1 MPQHELSV
9 LALPHRIV
17 RGLAV
22 LSTDDMGWSHQLWLA
37 LLVAASAAFSFVFA
51 CATPFAA
58 FGAAAALTLSRRDA
72 LRLTVAVWL
81 ANQVLGYA
89 VLQYPWTANSF
100 AWGAVLGA
108 AAVLTTGAARGVAR
122 RLAGRS
128 DGVLTLATLL
138 AAFMVYEGVLFA
150 VAMAWLG
157 GTESFTLPIVGRIF
171 AVNVVALIG
180 LYVLHRVGVAVGLVG
195 PSSLRLS
202 AAGGTA

>member
-1 MPQHELSV
+1 MRQHEPSV
-9 LALPHRIV
+9 LSLPHRIV

-22 LSTDDMGWSHQLWLA
+22 LSAGDTGWSHQLWLA

-58 FGAAAALTLSRRDA
+58 FAAAAALTLSRRDA

-89 VLQYPWTANSF
+89 VLKYPWTANSF

-108 AAVLTTGAARGVAR
+108 AALLTTVAARGVAL
-122 RLAGRS
+122 RLAGR
-128 DGVLTLATLL
+128 GYAVRALATLL

-150 VAMAWLG
+150 VAVAWLG
-157 GTESFTLPIVGRIF
+157 GTESFTLLIVGRIF
-171 AVNVVALIG
+171 SVNVVAFIG
-180 LYVLHRVGVAVGLVG
+180 LYALHRVGVAVGLIG
-195 PSSLRLS
+195 PSTLRLS

>member
-1 MPQHELSV
+1 MQQNEPSV
-9 LALPHRIV
+9 LSLPHRIL
-17 RGLAV
+17 RGLAI
-22 LSTDDMGWSHQLWLA
+22 LSADDTGWGHEFWLA

-108 AAVLTTGAARGVAR
+108 AAILTTVAARGVAL

-128 DGVLTLATLL
+128 DGVRALATLL

-150 VAMAWLG
+150 VAMAWLS
-157 GTESFTLPIVGRIF
+157 GTESFTLPIVGRSF

-180 LYVLHRVGVAVGLVG
+180 LYALHRVGVAVGLVG
-195 PSSLRLS
+195 PSSLRPS

>member
-1 MPQHELSV
+1 MRQYEPSV
-9 LALPHRIV
+9 RSLPHRIV

-22 LSTDDMGWSHQLWLA
+22 LSDDDTGWGPQLWLA
-37 LLVAASAAFSFVFA
+37 LLVAASAAFSFIFA

-58 FGAAAALTLSRRDA
+58 FAAAAALTLSRRDA

-89 VLQYPWTANSF
+89 VLKYPWTANSF

-108 AAVLTTGAARGVAR
+108 AALLTTVAARGVAL

-128 DGVLTLATLL
+128 YGVLALATLL
-138 AAFMVYEGVLFA
+138 AGFTVYEGVLFA
-150 VAMAWLG
+150 VAIAWLG
-157 GTESFTLPIVGRIF
+157 GTESFTLLIVGRIF
-171 AVNVVALIG
+171 SVNMVALIG
-180 LYVLHRVGVAVGLVG
+180 LYALHRVGVAGGLVG
-195 PSSLRLS
+195 PSTLRLS

>member
-1 MPQHELSV
+1 MQQHEPSV
-9 LALPHRIV
+9 PSSPHRIV

-22 LSTDDMGWSHQLWLA
+22 LSADDTGWGHEVWLA

-89 VLQYPWTANSF
+89 VLKYPWTANSF

-108 AAVLTTGAARGVAR
+108 AGVLTTVAAQGVAR

-128 DGVLTLATLL
+128 NGVLALATLL
-138 AAFMVYEGVLFA
+138 AAFMTYEGVLFA

-157 GTESFTLPIVGRIF
+157 GTESFTLLIVGRIF
-171 AVNVVALIG
+171 VVNGVAFMG
-180 LYVLHRVGVAVGLVG
+180 FFALHLVSVAVGLVG
-195 PSSLRLS
+195 PSTLRLF
-202 AAGGTA
+202 AAKGIA

>member
-1 MPQHELSV
+1 MRQHEPSV
-9 LALPHRIV
+9 LSLPHRIV
-17 RGLAV
+17 RRLAV
-22 LSTDDMGWSHQLWLA
+22 LSADDTGWGHAVWLA

-72 LRLTVAVWL
+72 VRLTVAVWL

-108 AAVLTTGAARGVAR
+108 AAVLTTVAARGVAL

-128 DGVLTLATLL
+128 DGVLALAPLL
-138 AAFMVYEGVLFA
+138 AAFMAYEGVLFA

-157 GTESFTLPIVGRIF
+157 GTESFTLPIVGRILS
-171 AVNVVALIG
+171 VNVVAFIG
-180 LYVLHRVGVAVGLVG
+180 LLALHRVGVGVGLV
-195 PSSLRLS
+195 PSTLRLS
-202 AAGGTA
+202 AARGTA

>member
-1 MPQHELSV
+1 MQQQEPSV
-9 LALPHRIV
+9 LSLPHRIV
-17 RGLAV
+17 RALAV
-22 LSTDDMGWSHQLWLA
+22 LSADDTGWGHQLWLA

-58 FGAAAALTLSRRDA
+58 FAAAAALTLSRRDA

-89 VLQYPWTANSF
+89 VLKYPWTANSF

-108 AAVLTTGAARGVAR
+108 AAVLTTVAARWVTL

-128 DGVLTLATLL
+128 YGVLALATLL

-150 VAMAWLG
+150 VAVALLG
-157 GTESFTLPIVGRIF
+157 GTESFTLLIVGRIF
-171 AVNVVALIG
+171 SVNVVAFIG
-180 LYVLHRVGVAVGLVG
+180 LYALHRVGVGVGLIG
-195 PSSLRLS
+195 PSTLRLS

>member
-1 MPQHELSV
+1 MQQHEPSV
-9 LALPHRIV
+9 PSSPHRIV

-22 LSTDDMGWSHQLWLA
+22 LSADDTGWGHEVWLA

-89 VLQYPWTANSF
+89 VLGYPWTANSV

-108 AAVLTTGAARGVAR
+108 AAVLTTVATRGVAL
-122 RLAGRS
+122 RLAGR
-128 DGVLTLATLL
+128 GYAVRALATLL

-150 VAMAWLG
+150 VAIAWLG
-157 GTESFTLPIVGRIF
+157 GTESFTLLIVGRIF
-171 AVNVVALIG
+171 SVNVVALIG
-180 LYVLHRVGVAVGLVG
+180 LCALHRVGVAVGLTG
-195 PSSLRLS
+195 PSTLRLS
-202 AAGGTA
+202 AAGGNA

>member
-1 MPQHELSV
+1 MQQQEPSLLS
-9 LALPHRIV
+9 LPHRIV

-22 LSTDDMGWSHQLWLA
+22 GSADDTGWGHQLWLA

-58 FGAAAALTLSRRDA
+58 FSAAAALTLSRRDA

-89 VLQYPWTANSF
+89 VLKYPWTANSF

-108 AAVLTTGAARGVAR
+108 AAILTTVAARGVAL
-122 RLAGRS
+122 RLAERS
-128 DGVLTLATLL
+128 YGVLALATLL

-150 VAMAWLG
+150 VAVALLG

-171 AVNVVALIG
+171 SVNAVALVG
-180 LYVLHRVGVAVGLVG
+180 LYSLHLVG
-195 PSSLRLS
+195 A
-202 AAGGTA
+202 AAGLIGPSALRPSTAGGAA

>member
-1 MPQHELSV
+1 MRQHEPSV
-9 LALPHRIV
+9 LSLPHRIV
-17 RGLAV
+17 RRLAV
-22 LSTDDMGWSHQLWLA
+22 LSADDTGWGHAVWLA

-72 LRLTVAVWL
+72 VRLTVAVWL

-89 VLQYPWTANSF
+89 VLKYPWTANSF

-108 AAVLTTGAARGVAR
+108 AAILTTVAARWVTL

-128 DGVLTLATLL
+128 DGVLALAPLL

-150 VAMAWLG
+150 VAIAWLG
-157 GTESFTLPIVGRIF
+157 GTESFTLPIVGRILS
-171 AVNVVALIG
+171 VNVVAFIG
-180 LYVLHRVGVAVGLVG
+180 LLALHRVGVGVGLV
-195 PSSLRLS
+195 PSTLRLS
-202 AAGGTA
+202 AARGTA

>member
-1 MPQHELSV
+1 MQQNEPSV
-9 LALPHRIV
+9 LSLPHRIL
-17 RGLAV
+17 RGLAI
-22 LSTDDMGWSHQLWLA
+22 LSADDTGWGHEFWLA

-108 AAVLTTGAARGVAR
+108 AAILTTVAARGVAL

-128 DGVLTLATLL
+128 DGVRALATLL

-150 VAMAWLG
+150 VAMAWLS
-157 GTESFTLPIVGRIF
+157 GTESFTLLIVGRVF
-171 AVNVVALIG
+171 SVNVIALIG
-180 LYVLHRVGVAVGLVG
+180 LYALHRVGVAVGLVG
-195 PSSLRLS
+195 PSSLRPS

>member
-1 MPQHELSV
+1 MSQQKPSV
-9 LALPHRIV
+9 LSSPHRIL

-22 LSTDDMGWSHQLWLA
+22 LSADDTGWGHEFWLIV
-37 LLVAASAAFSFVFA
+37 LVAASAAFSFVFA

-72 LRLTVAVWL
+72 VRLTVAVWL

-89 VLQYPWTANSF
+89 VLKYPWTANSF

-108 AAVLTTGAARGVAR
+108 AAVLTTVGARGVAR

-128 DGVLTLATLL
+128 DGVRALATLL
-138 AAFMVYEGVLFA
+138 AAFMMYEGMLFA

-157 GTESFTLPIVGRIF
+157 GTESFTLLIVGRIF
-171 AVNVVALIG
+171 SVNVVAFIG
-180 LYVLHRVGVAVGLVG
+180 LFALHRVGVAVGLIG
-195 PSSLRLS
+195 PSTLRLS

>member
-1 MPQHELSV
+1 MQQNEPSV
-9 LALPHRIV
+9 LSLPHRIL
-17 RGLAV
+17 RGLAI
-22 LSTDDMGWSHQLWLA
+22 LSADDTGWGHEFWLA

-58 FGAAAALTLSRRDA
+58 FAAAAALTLSRRDA

-108 AAVLTTGAARGVAR
+108 AAVLTTVAARGVAL

-128 DGVLTLATLL
+128 YGVLALATLL

-150 VAMAWLG
+150 VAMAWLS
-157 GTESFTLPIVGRIF
+157 GTESFTLPIVGRSF

-180 LYVLHRVGVAVGLVG
+180 LYALHRVGVAVGLTG
-195 PSSLRLS
+195 PSTLRLS

>member
-1 MPQHELSV
+1 MQQHEPSV
-9 LALPHRIV
+9 PSLPHRIV

-22 LSTDDMGWSHQLWLA
+22 LSANNTGWGHEVWLA
-37 LLVAASAAFSFVFA
+37 MLVAASAVFSFVFA

-100 AWGAVLGA
+100 GSGAVLGA
-108 AAVLTTGAARGVAR
+108 AAVLTTVGARRMAR

-128 DGVLTLATLL
+128 DGVRALATLL

-150 VAMAWLG
+150 GAMAWLG

-180 LYVLHRVGVAVGLVG
+180 LYALHRVGVAVGLAG

-202 AAGGTA
+202 ATGGTA

>member
-1 MPQHELSV
+1 MQQQEPSLLS
-9 LALPHRIV
+9 LPHRIV

-22 LSTDDMGWSHQLWLA
+22 GSADDTGWGHQLWLA

-58 FGAAAALTLSRRDA
+58 FSAAAALTLSRRDA

-89 VLQYPWTANSF
+89 VLKYPWTANSF

-108 AAVLTTGAARGVAR
+108 AAILTTVAARGVAL
-122 RLAGRS
+122 RLAERS
-128 DGVLTLATLL
+128 YGVLALATLL

-150 VAMAWLG
+150 VAVALLG

-171 AVNVVALIG
+171 SVNSVALVG
-180 LYVLHRVGVAVGLVG
+180 LYSLHLVG
-195 PSSLRLS
+195 AAAGLIGPSALRPS
-202 AAGGTA
+202 AAGGPA

>member
-1 MPQHELSV
+1 MQQHEPSV
-9 LALPHRIV
+9 LSLPNRVV

-22 LSTDDMGWSHQLWLA
+22 LDDTGWGHQLWLA

-108 AAVLTTGAARGVAR
+108 AAVLTTVGARGVAR

-128 DGVLTLATLL
+128 EEHTSELQ
-138 AAFMVYEGVLFA
+138 
-150 VAMAWLG
+150 
-157 GTESFTLPIVGRIF
+157 S
-171 AVNVVALIG
+171 
-180 LYVLHRVGVAVGLVG
+180 
-195 PSSLRLS
+195 
-202 AAGGTA
+202 

>member
-1 MPQHELSV
+1 MQQQEPSV
-9 LALPHRIV
+9 LSLPHRIV

-22 LSTDDMGWSHQLWLA
+22 LSADETGWGHQLWLA

-89 VLQYPWTANSF
+89 VLKYPWTANSF

-108 AAVLTTGAARGVAR
+108 AAVLTTVGARRMAR

-128 DGVLTLATLL
+128 DGVRALATLL

-202 AAGGTA
+202 AAGGAA

>member
-1 MPQHELSV
+1 MQQNEPSV
-9 LALPHRIV
+9 LSLPHRIL
-17 RGLAV
+17 RGLAI
-22 LSTDDMGWSHQLWLA
+22 LSADDTGWGHEFWLA

-108 AAVLTTGAARGVAR
+108 AAILTTVAARGVAL

-128 DGVLTLATLL
+128 DGVRALATLL

-150 VAMAWLG
+150 VAMAWLS
-157 GTESFTLPIVGRIF
+157 GTESFTLPIVGRSF
-171 AVNVVALIG
+171 AVNMVALIG
-180 LYVLHRVGVAVGLVG
+180 LYALHRVGVAVGLVG
-195 PSSLRLS
+195 PSSLRPS